1 MWYYALWT
9 TEKRHMDPSQVLKG
23 ILDTAVLGAL
33 RRKPAYGYHLVRQLR
48 ELGFADLADASV
60 YGTLRRLFRAG
71 LIDAE
76 VVESETGPPR
86 KYYELNQ
93 EGERELAQSTEVWNA
108 ITQTMDLI
116 INRGNET

>member
-1 MWYYALWT
+1 
-9 TEKRHMDPSQVLKG
+9 MDPSQVLKG

-48 ELGFADLADASV
+48 ELGFADIADASV

-76 VVESETGPPR
+76 VVESESGPPR
-86 KYYELNQ
+86 KYYALNQ